1 MNFGETKAFHNEQP
15 QQPKPNAALNK
26 QLQAEG
32 LRQAASFQANQ
43 AASVSSASVSV
54 ISSQTTVGLK
64 IYNGSMQQNVAVN
77 GERAKQATE
86 FEANKPATLFDFEKV
101 AENVM
106 RFVGGVIKGAANSG
120 ADEEQLN
127 SLFSQA
133 REGVAKGIK
142 LAERDIGGLMNDE
155 IAEGISN
162 SRSLLDQQI
171 GELENQLLGKPLL
184 DALTAE
190 VATAQSTSE
199 QSGELLIR
207 TRDGD
212 EVRLTFTDLQQASV
226 SSQTVQ
232 STQYVAEGAD
242 KEGDNATAGSNSTT
256 FAQSLSARTL
266 QFSGYSISVSGD
278 IDENE
283 LAAITDLISNAND
296 LADTFYRGDIE
307 AAFEQA
313 LNLGYNDEELV
324 GFALQFNRSEQ
335 TEAVKVYG
343 YVENY
348 SETDE
353 DANEQT
359 KTVKPL
365 AQYLER
371 MLAVLEQSRKTLE
384 SNEDYNTIINGIVN
398 EMTDVQVPDLVQAI
412 NRFHTFNQKLLEGLP
427 KTEA

>member
-1 MNFGETKAFHNEQP
+1 MNFGEIKAFHNEQP
-15 QQPKPNAALNK
+15 QQPKPSAALNK

-32 LRQAASFQANQ
+32 LKQAASFQANQ

-64 IYNGSMQQNVAVN
+64 IYSGSMQQNVAVN

-86 FEANKPATLFDFEKV
+86 FDTDKPATLFDFEKV

-120 ADEEQLN
+120 ADQEQLN
-127 SLFSQA
+127 SLFEQA

-171 GELENQLLGKPLL
+171 GELENQLLGKPIL

-190 VATAQSTSE
+190 VAAVQSTSE

-212 EVRLTFTDLQQASV
+212 EVRLTFNDLQQVSV
-226 SSQTVQ
+226 TSQSVQ
-232 STQYVAEGAD
+232 TPQPLAAD
-242 KEGDNATAGSNSTT
+242 QQGGNESADTPTTT
-256 FAQSLSARTL
+256 FAQSLNARTL
-266 QFSGYSISVSGD
+266 QLSGYSVSVTGD
-278 IDENE
+278 IDDGE

-296 LADTFYRGDIE
+296 LADTFYRGDME

-313 LNLGYNDEELV
+313 LKLGYNDEELV
-324 GFALQFNRSEQ
+324 GFALQLNRLEQ
-335 TEAVKVYG
+335 TEAVKAYG
-343 YVENY
+343 YVKNY
-348 SETDE
+348 SDTDE
-353 DANEQT
+353 EANEQT

-371 MLAVLEQSRKTLE
+371 MLAVLEQSRQTLE
-384 SNEDYNTIINGIVN
+384 SNEDYNKIINGIVN

-412 NRFHTFNQKLLEGLP
+412 NRFHTFNQKLLDGLP
-427 KTEA
+427 KTEAE

>member
-1 MNFGETKAFHNEQP
+1 M
-15 QQPKPNAALNK
+15 
-26 QLQAEG
+26 
-32 LRQAASFQANQ
+32 
-43 AASVSSASVSV
+43 SSASVSI

-120 ADEEQLN
+120 ANEEQLN

-199 QSGELLIR
+199 QSGELLLSLIHISEP
-207 TRDGD
+207 TRP
-212 EVRLTFTDLQQASV
+212 
-226 SSQTVQ
+226 
-232 STQYVAEGAD
+232 Y
-242 KEGDNATAGSNSTT
+242 
-256 FAQSLSARTL
+256 
-266 QFSGYSISVSGD
+266 
-278 IDENE
+278 
-283 LAAITDLISNAND
+283 
-296 LADTFYRGDIE
+296 
-307 AAFEQA
+307 
-313 LNLGYNDEELV
+313 
-324 GFALQFNRSEQ
+324 
-335 TEAVKVYG
+335 
-343 YVENY
+343 
-348 SETDE
+348 
-353 DANEQT
+353 
-359 KTVKPL
+359 
-365 AQYLER
+365 
-371 MLAVLEQSRKTLE
+371 
-384 SNEDYNTIINGIVN
+384 
-398 EMTDVQVPDLVQAI
+398 
-412 NRFHTFNQKLLEGLP
+412 
-427 KTEA
+427 